1 MADSYNKKERAK
13 KKAQRKKEKAE
24 KKAQRKTE
32 EKTGS
37 DIVYVDENGNFTS
50 EPPDPSLREEI
61 ALEDIEVSIPR
72 TENSDEN
79 PFLKKGKVKFFNYEK
94 GYGFI
99 QDSRNNNDYFVH
111 IDNVDGDLREN
122 DKVEFEVG
130 SGPKGPVAVKVK
142 LIK

>member
-24 KKAQRKTE
+24 KKAQRRIDG
-32 EKTGS
+32 TGGN
-37 DIVYVDENGNFTS
+37 DIVYVDENGNFSST
-50 EPPDPSLREEI
+50 PPDPTLKEEI
-61 ALEDIEVSIPR
+61 ALEDIEVSVPR
-72 TENSDEN
+72 TESSDEN
-79 PFLKKGKVKFFNYEK
+79 PFLKQGKVKFFNYEK

-99 QDSRNNNDYFVH
+99 QDSRNGDDFFVH

-130 SGPKGPVAVKVK
+130 SGPKGPIAIKVK
-142 LIK
+142 LI